1 VRVAACGDA
10 QMPDESQALRYGQGT
25 LRAKSGPT
33 ADRMQSPE
41 RICVTRIT
49 KSLWFT
55 AEGQE
60 PDGTMRQFAVYKK
73 GRSVFI
79 RDPGFQEHA
88 CQRSIRTLSSVK
100 REIFHVFRTS
110 ITRVDMH

>member
-1 VRVAACGDA
+1 
-10 QMPDESQALRYGQGT
+10 M
-25 LRAKSGPT
+25 
-33 ADRMQSPE
+33 
-41 RICVTRIT
+41 TRIT

-60 PDGTMRQFAVYKK
+60 SDGTVRHFVVYKK

-79 RDPGFQEHA
+79 RDPEFQEHA
-88 CQRSIRTLSSVK
+88 CQRSVRSLSSVK
-100 REIFHVFRTS
+100 REIFHVFRAS

>member
-1 VRVAACGDA
+1 
-10 QMPDESQALRYGQGT
+10 MT
-25 LRAKSGPT
+25 K
-33 ADRMQSPE
+33 
-41 RICVTRIT
+41 IT
-49 KSLWFT
+49 KSLWFI

-60 PDGTMRQFAVYKK
+60 SDGTVRHFAVYKK

-79 RDPGFQEHA
+79 RDPKFQEHA
-88 CQRSIRTLSSVK
+88 CQRSVRSLASVK